1 MWMILLGHPYIY
13 MQPLGNTFLYNVSIL
28 DLLKSELQSHRPQVM
43 DGNGG
48 KWCQIKILLP

>member
-28 DLLKSELQSHRPQVM
+28 DLLKSELQFHRPQLANH
-43 DGNGG
+43 G
-48 KWCQIKILLP
+48 W